1 MEKVFVKVRCSHLPD
16 GTIRP
21 ESLEWEDGQAWEI
34 TRTIHVAAPA
44 DHEFEGIRYTVLIGS
59 AEKYIYRT
67 GNRWTYISNREL
79 EELGEGLTRHYL
91 ENAHVQMAARCIDIE
106 GLANYLGM
114 TVVFETFAEEDR
126 DKVGFLADGRTPL
139 KIRRKGSIV
148 SFCFPLGT
156 IVLDAFLRQDKE
168 SGRRRFT
175 IAHEIAH
182 SVIEKHNP
190 VPQFHRIYDSEHGY
204 TFQELKAQLTMTEN
218 QADRLA
224 AVILMP
230 QFTVDQALRD
240 FNKGR
245 RIKVYGQNVYA
256 NEERRIIS
264 RMAAQVGVSFSA
276 MQIRLREL
284 DLLEYHPLDEYVEKN
299 LLGGKAD
306 ERLYL

>member
-1 MEKVFVKVRCSHLPD
+1 MS
-16 GTIRP
+16 
-21 ESLEWEDGQAWEI
+21 
-34 TRTIHVAAPA
+34 
-44 DHEFEGIRYTVLIGS
+44 
-59 AEKYIYRT
+59 
-67 GNRWTYISNREL
+67 TYISNREL

-148 SFCFPLGT
+148 SFYFPLGT
-156 IVLDAFLRQDKE
+156 IVLDSFLRQDKE

>member
-21 ESLEWEDGQAWEI
+21 ESLEWEDGQVWEI

-67 GNRWTYISNREL
+67 DPALSGKRPYPYGRP
-79 EELGEGLTRHYL
+79 
-91 ENAHVQMAARCIDIE
+91 CIDIA

-156 IVLDAFLRQDKE
+156 IVLDSFLRQDKE
-168 SGRRRFT
+168 SGRCRFT

-224 AVILMP
+224 AVILMS

-245 RIKVYGQNVYA
+245 RVKVYGQNVYA

>member
-1 MEKVFVKVRCSHLPD
+1 MS
-16 GTIRP
+16 
-21 ESLEWEDGQAWEI
+21 
-34 TRTIHVAAPA
+34 
-44 DHEFEGIRYTVLIGS
+44 
-59 AEKYIYRT
+59 
-67 GNRWTYISNREL
+67 TYISNREL

-156 IVLDAFLRQDKE
+156 IVLDSFLRQDKE
-168 SGRRRFT
+168 SGRCRFT

-224 AVILMP
+224 AVILMS

-245 RIKVYGQNVYA
+245 RVKVYGQNVYA

>member
-1 MEKVFVKVRCSHLPD
+1 MSN
-16 GTIRP
+16 I
-21 ESLEWEDGQAWEI
+21 
-34 TRTIHVAAPA
+34 
-44 DHEFEGIRYTVLIGS
+44 
-59 AEKYIYRT
+59 
-67 GNRWTYISNREL
+67 ISNREL
-79 EELGEGLTRHYL
+79 EELGEGLIRHYL
-91 ENAHVQMAARCIDIE
+91 EQARVHMAARCIDIE
-106 GLANYLGM
+106 GLANYLGL
-114 TVVFETFAEEDR
+114 TVVFEVFAEEDR
-126 DKVGFLADGRTPL
+126 DKVGFLSDGITPL
-139 KIRRKGSIV
+139 KIRRNGSIV
-148 SFCFPLGT
+148 SFRFPLGT
-156 IVLDAFLRQDKE
+156 IVLDTFLRQDRE

-182 SVIEKHNP
+182 HVIDRHNP

-204 TFQELKAQLTMTEN
+204 TLEELKAHMTMTEN
-218 QADRLA
+218 RADRLA

-230 QFTVDQALRD
+230 SFTVDRALKD

-256 NEERRIIS
+256 GKERRIIS

-299 LLGGKAD
+299 LLGESRANGARNGGKAD

>member
-1 MEKVFVKVRCSHLPD
+1 MVCGAGPYGGGFFLS
-16 GTIRP
+16 
-21 ESLEWEDGQAWEI
+21 
-34 TRTIHVAAPA
+34 
-44 DHEFEGIRYTVLIGS
+44 
-59 AEKYIYRT
+59 
-67 GNRWTYISNREL
+67 TYISNREL

-91 ENAHVQMAARCIDIE
+91 ENAHIHMAARC
-106 GLANYLGM
+106 
-114 TVVFETFAEEDR
+114 
-126 DKVGFLADGRTPL
+126 
-139 KIRRKGSIV
+139 
-148 SFCFPLGT
+148 
-156 IVLDAFLRQDKE
+156 
-168 SGRRRFT
+168 RFT

-218 QADRLA
+218 QADQLA

-245 RIKVYGQNVYA
+245 RIKVYGKNVYA

-264 RMAAQVGVSFSA
+264 RMAAQVGVFFSA

-284 DLLEYHPLDEYVEKN
+284 GFLEYHPLDEYVEKN
-299 LLGGKAD
+299 LLGG
-306 ERLYL
+306 EG

>member
-1 MEKVFVKVRCSHLPD
+1 M
-16 GTIRP
+16 
-21 ESLEWEDGQAWEI
+21 
-34 TRTIHVAAPA
+34 
-44 DHEFEGIRYTVLIGS
+44 
-59 AEKYIYRT
+59 
-67 GNRWTYISNREL
+67 
-79 EELGEGLTRHYL
+79 
-91 ENAHVQMAARCIDIE
+91 
-106 GLANYLGM
+106 
-114 TVVFETFAEEDR
+114 
-126 DKVGFLADGRTPL
+126 
-139 KIRRKGSIV
+139 
-148 SFCFPLGT
+148 
-156 IVLDAFLRQDKE
+156 LDSFLRQDKE

>member
-1 MEKVFVKVRCSHLPD
+1 MS
-16 GTIRP
+16 
-21 ESLEWEDGQAWEI
+21 
-34 TRTIHVAAPA
+34 
-44 DHEFEGIRYTVLIGS
+44 
-59 AEKYIYRT
+59 
-67 GNRWTYISNREL
+67 TYISNREL
-79 EELGEGLTRHYL
+79 EELGEGLTRHFL
-91 ENAHVQMAARCIDIE
+91 ENARVQKAARCIDIE

-156 IVLDAFLRQDKE
+156 IVLDSFLRQDKE
-168 SGRRRFT
+168 SGRRHFT

-245 RIKVYGQNVYA
+245 RIKVVRIIPVTQTDIVFVKCRKCKFDGALSPA
-256 NEERRIIS
+256 NFRRIRNCRVN
-264 RMAAQVGVSFSA
+264 RMQWE
-276 MQIRLREL
+276 EL
-284 DLLEYHPLDEYVEKN
+284 
-299 LLGGKAD
+299 
-306 ERLYL
+306 

>member
-1 MEKVFVKVRCSHLPD
+1 M
-16 GTIRP
+16 I
-21 ESLEWEDGQAWEI
+21 
-34 TRTIHVAAPA
+34 
-44 DHEFEGIRYTVLIGS
+44 
-59 AEKYIYRT
+59 
-67 GNRWTYISNREL
+67 
-79 EELGEGLTRHYL
+79 
-91 ENAHVQMAARCIDIE
+91 
-106 GLANYLGM
+106 
-114 TVVFETFAEEDR
+114 
-126 DKVGFLADGRTPL
+126 
-139 KIRRKGSIV
+139 
-148 SFCFPLGT
+148 
-156 IVLDAFLRQDKE
+156 
-168 SGRRRFT
+168 
-175 IAHEIAH
+175 
-182 SVIEKHNP
+182 NP
-190 VPQFHRIYDSEHGY
+190 FYDSEHGY

-299 LLGGKAD
+299 LLGG
-306 ERLYL
+306 

>member
-1 MEKVFVKVRCSHLPD
+1 MVC
-16 GTIRP
+16 GTGP
-21 ESLEWEDGQAWEI
+21 YGGGFFLS
-34 TRTIHVAAPA
+34 
-44 DHEFEGIRYTVLIGS
+44 
-59 AEKYIYRT
+59 
-67 GNRWTYISNREL
+67 TYISNREL

-91 ENAHVQMAARCIDIE
+91 EQAHIHMAARCIDIE
-106 GLANYLGM
+106 GLTNYLGM

-139 KIRRKGSIV
+139 KIRRKGNIV

-156 IVLDAFLRQDKE
+156 IVLDSFLRQDKE

-245 RIKVYGQNVYA
+245 RVKVYGQNVYA

>member
-1 MEKVFVKVRCSHLPD
+1 
-16 GTIRP
+16 
-21 ESLEWEDGQAWEI
+21 
-34 TRTIHVAAPA
+34 
-44 DHEFEGIRYTVLIGS
+44 
-59 AEKYIYRT
+59 
-67 GNRWTYISNREL
+67 
-79 EELGEGLTRHYL
+79 
-91 ENAHVQMAARCIDIE
+91 MAARCIDIE

-139 KIRRKGSIV
+139 KIRRKGNIV

-156 IVLDAFLRQDKE
+156 IVLDSFLRQDKE

-245 RIKVYGQNVYA
+245 R
-256 NEERRIIS
+256 ERRIIS